1 MFLAALGATLRAN
14 TYQAMPVRRIWIPK
28 PDGSQRPLGIPTIK
42 DRVVQTAV
50 KLLIE
55 PIFEA
60 GFCEH
65 SYGFRP
71 NRTAHQAV
79 DTVSLALNKRRY
91 HVIDADLSKY
101 FDTIPHAKLMSAVA
115 ERLSDG
121 SILQLLK
128 QWLEASVIEE
138 DESGIKRHHPAG
150 GGKRC
155 ARRKGVLYRRSW
167 QTYTYIC

>member
-1 MFLAALGATLRAN
+1 M
-14 TYQAMPVRRIWIPK
+14 
-28 PDGSQRPLGIPTIK
+28 
-42 DRVVQTAV
+42 
-50 KLLIE
+50 IE

-71 NRTAHQAV
+71 KRTAHHAV
-79 DTVSLALNKRRY
+79 DAVSMALHKRRY

-115 ERLSDG
+115 ERVSDG
-121 SILQLLK
+121 SILKLLK
-128 QWLEASVIEE
+128 QWLAASVIEE
-138 DESGIKRHHPAG
+138 DKSGVQRHHPAG

-155 ARRKGVLYRRSW
+155 GTPQGGVISPLLANVYWIGFGSDMTYRRVTMLNW
-167 QTYTYIC
+167 